1 MKVLLTGA
9 AGMLGSALSRSF
21 KKTGGHD
28 VLPLTRKDFDLR
40 SERHLGECLKKF
52 KPDLVVHAAAKVGGI
67 QANISYPVAF
77 LADNLQMDAN
87 VIKTCLKH
95 GVTDLLYIGS
105 SCMYPANYSQA
116 LTEDD
121 LLQAPLEP
129 TNEGYAIA
137 KIAGSKLCEFASISH
152 AVSYK
157 TIIPSNLYG
166 PGDNFNP
173 STSHLLASVIRKTH
187 EAKTTNSEVVEV
199 WGTGEVRREFTYV
212 DDLAEW
218 IASKSSELSDLPPRL
233 NVGFGLDYSVNEF
246 YATALEV
253 MGVNAKL
260 SHDTTK
266 PEGMKVKLMDS
277 SLARSKFGWN
287 PKTDVAEGIE
297 KTYEWFLHNQE
308 SGR

>member
-1 MKVLLTGA
+1 
-9 AGMLGSALSRSF
+9 MLGSALVRSF
-21 KKTGGHD
+21 KKTGRHD
-28 VLPLTRKDFDLR
+28 VLPLTRENFDLR
-40 SERHLGECLKKF
+40 SKRHLGECLANF

-67 QANISYPVAF
+67 QANISYPVDF

-95 GVTDLLYIGS
+95 GVADLLYIGS

-116 LTEDD
+116 LKEDD
-121 LLQAPLEP
+121 LLRAPLEP

-152 AVSYK
+152 GVSFR

-166 PGDNFNP
+166 PGDSFNP
-173 STSHLLASVIRKTH
+173 STSHLLASVIRKVH

-218 IASKSSELSDLPPRL
+218 IASKSNGLSDLPPRL

-246 YATALEV
+246 YAKALEV

-277 SLARSKFGWN
+277 SLARSKFGWD